1 MDTLQPI
8 HLKSTEGQL
17 SILTLLVRPVMV
29 IASCRQRSA
38 TATAFA
44 NTVPTPNPRAQHTSS
59 LPSPPPPPPFPPSF
73 SCSAYRKQTSRSLW
87 PETGYRMIWCC
98 LGGELAVRLPILYDT
113 AHVFSSIV
121 DEIQLY
127 HLFEREF
134 SSVMDCISS
143 LATKDVKGGSML
155 L

>member
-17 SILTLLVRPVMV
+17 SILTLLARPVMV

-59 LPSPPPPPPFPPSF
+59 PPQSF

-121 DEIQLY
+121 DDIQLY